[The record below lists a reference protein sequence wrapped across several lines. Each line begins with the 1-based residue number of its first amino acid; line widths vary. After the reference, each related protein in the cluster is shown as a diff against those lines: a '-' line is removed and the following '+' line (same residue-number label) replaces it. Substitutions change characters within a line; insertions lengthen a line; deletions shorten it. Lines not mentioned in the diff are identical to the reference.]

1 MTQSSTDLP
10 PEATSTDDS
19 ARCGICGRVRAAL
32 RQSWRTALTAGLLLG
47 TIAVGLV
54 WWNYTPEYEAEAKL
68 RIKSKRPYIAFMD
81 RGYSDVFVRTQ
92 LRLLR
97 TRAILSPALEDILR
111 DVPKVKEM
119 EDPLSWMEQGI
130 RAEVIAGSEIVA
142 VRFSD
147 PDPETAETVL
157 EAVVHS
163 YMQYHR
169 RYDRMNSQGIVSM
182 LNEEKTRREKV
193 VIELQN
199 EVRDRAQKI
208 RAGEPDAFVAQLR
221 EELRRARID
230 EGIGQAELQAFQAS
244 AEESVEDYRQQLDGE
259 FGEQAAAEA
268 RRKQLA
274 AEQELKAKL
283 RSLTSRRTVLE
294 EAVNNENRRM
304 EKERPSQADLV
315 DLEFAQA
322 ELDRQ
327 QEIYDKIASRVIAMQ
342 TEEVAPARVEEVDEA
357 KLSEEPIEG
366 LPIWKMIWSGLAGF
380 LLPFGLLVAIGLL
393 RCGS

>member
-19 ARCGICGRVRAAL
+19 ACCGISGRIRAAMGK
-32 RQSWRTALTAGLLLG
+32 SWRTALTAGLLLG
-47 TIAVGLV
+47 AVAVGLV
-54 WWNYTPEYEAEAKL
+54 WWSYMPEYEAEAKL
-68 RIKSKRPYIAFMD
+68 RIKSKRPYIVFMD
-81 RGYSDVFVRTQ
+81 RNDSDVFVRTQ
-92 LRLLR
+92 LKILR
-97 TRAILSPALEDILR
+97 TRAILSTALKDIMR
-111 DVPKVKEM
+111 DVPKVKKM

-130 RAEVIAGSEIVA
+130 RAEVIAGSELVA
-142 VRFSD
+142 VQFSD
-147 PDPETAETVL
+147 PDPETAQEVL
-157 EAVVHS
+157 EAVMHS
-163 YMQYHR
+163 YMNYHR
-169 RYDRMNSQGIVSM
+169 RYDRTNTQGIVSM
-182 LNEEKTRREKV
+182 LNEEKSRREKL
-193 VIELQN
+193 VIEMRNQ
-199 EVRDRAQKI
+199 VRDLARKT
-208 RAGEPDAFVAQLR
+208 RSGEPDAFVAQLR

-244 AEESVEDYRQQLDGE
+244 AEEFVEDYRQQLDGE

-268 RRKQLA
+268 RRQQLA

-294 EAVNNENRRM
+294 EAVNDENRRM
-304 EKERPSQADLV
+304 EKERPSQADVV

-327 QEIYDKIASRVIAMQ
+327 QEIYDKIASRILVMQ
-342 TEEVAPARVEEVDEA
+342 TEGVAPARVELVDEA
-357 KLSEEPIEG
+357 KVPEEPIEG

-393 RCGS
+393 RG